1 MKETKKALAPAST
14 TGEASM
20 IVEAVILCDQVRRED
35 NGKLLLIGVYS
46 DVITVPRLP
55 LPIQLTLA
63 VEIRVV
69 QAGTFTF
76 SIDVTDPL
84 GNHVVE
90 GLAGEGKY
98 EGEDGRTTWFAVA
111 LPLFVLS
118 AEGPY
123 VAKVDFAGAPGR
135 HDTFLVRKLVPTSVQ
150 VTTTSAPN

>member
-1 MKETKKALAPAST
+1 VKDAKKPSPPQT

-20 IVEAVILCDQVRRED
+20 IVEAVILCDQVRTEN

-46 DVITVPRLP
+46 DVIVVPRLP

-63 VEIRVV
+63 IEVRVV
-69 QAGTFTF
+69 QTGTFKF

-84 GNHVVE
+84 GNHIVE

-98 EGEDGRTTWFAVA
+98 EGEDGRTTWFSFP
-111 LPLFVLS
+111 LPPFVLS

-123 VAKVDFAGAPGR
+123 VARIDFDGTPSR

-150 VTTTSAPN
+150 VTTSAPN

>member
-1 MKETKKALAPAST
+1 MKDAKKPSPSSTGDAST
-14 TGEASM
+14 
-20 IVEAVILCDQVRRED
+20 IIEAVILCDQVRRED

-55 LPIQLTLA
+55 LLIQLTLA
-63 VEIRVV
+63 IEVRVV
-69 QAGTFTF
+69 HAGPFRF

-98 EGEDGRTTWFAVA
+98 EGEDGRTSWFHIP
-111 LPLFVLS
+111 LPPIVLS

-123 VAKVDFAGAPGR
+123 VTKVDFFGTPGR

-150 VTTTSAPN
+150 VMTTSAPN